1 MIICNYFV
9 FFLTMATFV
18 SITNL
23 SPAPILQSKILS
35 VAVPIGTSQEVP
47 PSLKVVPTCPPPPP
61 MGVTGAENTA
71 FVSFQGTGFRIY
83 DPIQELVSVDGEIWS
98 QQKNRQPSIFGCV
111 SMGAEGSNQKHVQM
125 NQRIN
130 RSIKQSLNQS
140 INQSNKSTKTCR
152 ASNCYQKKVIQRL
165 TSWSHF
171 LTTPHFL
178 TPPPE
183 APKASSKSDSRF
195 LVHELSKWCST
206 STPHPNRTLPN
217 SQHLFRKLMD
227 SYPLL
232 RK

>member
-1 MIICNYFV
+1 
-9 FFLTMATFV
+9 MATFV

-111 SMGAEGSNQKHVQM
+111 SMGTEGSNQKHVQM

-130 RSIKQSLNQS
+130 ESIDQSNNHS
-140 INQSNKSTKTCR
+140 INQSNKST
-152 ASNCYQKKVIQRL
+152 I
-165 TSWSHF
+165 
-171 LTTPHFL
+171 
-178 TPPPE
+178 
-183 APKASSKSDSRF
+183 
-195 LVHELSKWCST
+195 
-206 STPHPNRTLPN
+206 
-217 SQHLFRKLMD
+217 
-227 SYPLL
+227 
-232 RK
+232 